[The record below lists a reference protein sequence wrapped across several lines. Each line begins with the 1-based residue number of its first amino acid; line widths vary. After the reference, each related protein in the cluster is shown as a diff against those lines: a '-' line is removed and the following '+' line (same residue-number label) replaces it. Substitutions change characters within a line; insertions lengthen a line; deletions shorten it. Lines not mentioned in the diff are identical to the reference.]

1 MLKTAFIET
10 AGKMKSGVL
19 SIDCSPDNIDY
30 CHKQDSFMD
39 YCDFLE
45 TKDCFPDLIKNILIK
60 VTKNVIFITDIS
72 WSKSV

>member
-10 AGKMKSGVL
+10 AGKIKSGVL

-30 CHKQDSFMD
+30 CHKQDSFM
-39 YCDFLE
+39 E

-72 WSKSV
+72 